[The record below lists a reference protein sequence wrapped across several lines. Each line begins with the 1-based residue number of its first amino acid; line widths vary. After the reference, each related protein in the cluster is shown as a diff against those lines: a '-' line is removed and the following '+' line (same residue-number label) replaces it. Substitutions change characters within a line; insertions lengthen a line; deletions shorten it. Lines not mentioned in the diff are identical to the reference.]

1 MTEAEIIKLE
11 KDMVEAQLAVDEWP
25 RATLRKAPPGL
36 FSDLR
41 GIIFNHLDKSY
52 YKETAEEIFADP
64 SHLVP
69 DFNARWNFQQIDNYQ
84 EVKKLFIEENESF
97 DLFEAPLEW
106 TDPKKTN
113 SVISELN
120 ALLKDCAD
128 DYSRETT
135 ELETLKSELEILS
148 KGLDASRLRLKTL
161 QRNSNNE
168 VLDAKK

>member
-1 MTEAEIIKLE
+1 
-11 KDMVEAQLAVDEWP
+11 
-25 RATLRKAPPGL
+25 
-36 FSDLR
+36 
-41 GIIFNHLDKSY
+41 
-52 YKETAEEIFADP
+52 
-64 SHLVP
+64 
-69 DFNARWNFQQIDNYQ
+69 
-84 EVKKLFIEENESF
+84 
-97 DLFEAPLEW
+97 LFEAPLEW

-128 DYSRETT
+128 DYSLETT

-148 KGLDASRLRLKTL
+148 KGLDTSRLRLKTL